1 MSIESKLAKAEG
13 IEDARRRL
21 IAAHALVAEV
31 DGLEEQ
37 VSGCRAMA
45 AAEAADEGTT
55 FQDLADAIGVSKTL
69 IQQLVSKGRHL
80 AASRASEAAKA
91 IMAGKA

>member
-1 MSIESKLAKAEG
+1 
-13 IEDARRRL
+13 
-21 IAAHALVAEV
+21 
-31 DGLEEQ
+31 
-37 VSGCRAMA
+37 MA